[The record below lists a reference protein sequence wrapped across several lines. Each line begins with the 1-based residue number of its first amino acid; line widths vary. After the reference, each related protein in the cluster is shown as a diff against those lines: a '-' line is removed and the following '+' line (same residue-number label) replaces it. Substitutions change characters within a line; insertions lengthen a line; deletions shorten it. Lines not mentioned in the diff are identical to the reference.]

1 MTHSDWDASDLRACV
16 SDFGV
21 EGCHFILVN
30 LVELGV
36 HKPLSV
42 HYVLFQDLLANLIV
56 GVCLLDR

>member
-1 MTHSDWDASDLRACV
+1 
-16 SDFGV
+16 
-21 EGCHFILVN
+21 LVN